1 MINFPVNT
9 TILIRN
15 HMSMYLPDQI
25 NRGGPAKNNG
35 MQAKTAPTDYNCT
48 IMVKKRF

>member
-15 HMSMYLPDQI
+15 YMSMYLPDQI
-25 NRGGPAKNNG
+25 NRGHPAKKQRDASKNRCHNL
-35 MQAKTAPTDYNCT
+35 
-48 IMVKKRF
+48 